1 MRPLRASKFRE
12 KIAERDLEECF
23 NRNRPMVPPRIIWK
37 KKCIVV
43 VDDMVADGISENF
56 RDAAT
61 NMDVHQGE

>member
-1 MRPLRASKFRE
+1 
-12 KIAERDLEECF
+12 
-23 NRNRPMVPPRIIWK
+23 MVPPRMIWK